1 MLIGKKK
8 KISNY
13 IKEREDNFSNFD
25 LILKEYLT
33 GKLITEL
40 KNIGLSKIDI
50 HIDWF
55 DDIKNIG
62 IQAKYKDYFMD
73 IQIDKKEL
81 AIGCSKSEPDCNEF
95 IAIDGEPDA
104 SYIYCI
110 IKKRIDKIQN

>member
-50 HIDWF
+50 HIE
-55 DDIKNIG
+55 G